1 MEKADENSP
10 NPFVVKILT
19 PNSCALKILQAPHC
33 EPRAQ
38 QALQKVGGEG
48 GTPKRDQLDQ
58 LVMPLSGSARKF
70 FLGGNPQV
78 HLVYSHMILDFY
90 SRTF

>member
-19 PNSCALKILQAPHC
+19 RNSCALKILQTPYC

-38 QALQKVGGEG
+38 QALQKVGGRGVSQKE
-48 GTPKRDQLDQ
+48 TNLTSWSCHSAAA
-58 LVMPLSGSARKF
+58 LESFLSAEIHRF
-70 FLGGNPQV
+70 
-78 HLVYSHMILDFY
+78 ILFV
-90 SRTF
+90 RI

>member
-1 MEKADENSP
+1 MEKADENGP

-19 PNSCALKILQAPHC
+19 PNSCALKILQTPYC

-48 GTPKRDQLDQ
+48 GTPKREQVAQ
-58 LVMPLSGSARKF
+58 MVMPLSGSARKF
-70 FLGGNPQV
+70 FLGRNPQV
-78 HLVYSHMILDFY
+78 HIVCSHMSLDFY